1 MANDAPM
8 QQPRNPW
15 LRYSRLL
22 SAELPYDKRQEV
34 WRDDFSAIMPWAPF
48 YYGAIK
54 KWIGSG
60 TQQEEAVI
68 TAGKV
73 KRSQQGKVLFG
84 RGKINCWYKH
94 PRFRLSRD
102 MQL

>member
-1 MANDAPM
+1 M

-68 TAGKV
+68 HAIVRDLNGI
-73 KRSQQGKVLFG
+73 FG
-84 RGKINCWYKH
+84 ETIRTETKSSVRGIH
-94 PRFRLSRD
+94 PAWWLIRI
-102 MQL
+102 